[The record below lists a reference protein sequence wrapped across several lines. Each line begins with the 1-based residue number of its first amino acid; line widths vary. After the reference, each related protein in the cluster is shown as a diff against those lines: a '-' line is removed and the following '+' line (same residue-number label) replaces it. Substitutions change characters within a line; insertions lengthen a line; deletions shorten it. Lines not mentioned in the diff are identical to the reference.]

1 MTSNRGRGSEPVQG
15 RLAHILGAA
24 LATLGLSGGAA
35 MAACA
40 PLPNAMKYDA
50 KVRQGATCAFDRA
63 AENDRGGVY
72 KGGKAVDIGG
82 GFVGQKLT
90 FDPTGCDRIETLVV
104 LDCTAGRMA
113 AFSGTTNPV
122 FTGGPIPVGPV
133 NTRVRNLQP
142 PYGPVA
148 LRASMVLDDL
158 IAKARS
164 YSIGVGRTPEGLFVG
179 KRARNR
185 FDVFCGCGVFYPG
198 SQGAAG

>member
-1 MTSNRGRGSEPVQG
+1 MRV

-24 LATLGLSGGAA
+24 LATLGLSGAV

-40 PLPNAMKYDA
+40 PLPTAMKYDS
-50 KVRQGATCAFDRA
+50 KVRQGASCVFDRA

-104 LDCTAGRMA
+104 LDCNAGQMA
-113 AFSGTTNPV
+113 AFNGTTNPV
-122 FTGGPIPVGPV
+122 FKGGPIPVGPV
-133 NTRVRNLQP
+133 NTSIRNLQP
-142 PYGPVA
+142 PHGPVA
-148 LRASMVLDDL
+148 LRPSMKLSEL

-164 YSIGVGRTPEGLFVG
+164 HSIGVGRTPEGLYVG
-179 KRARNR
+179 KRPRNQ
-185 FDVFCGCGVFYPG
+185 FDAFCGCGLFYPG
-198 SQGAAG
+198 SKGAAG